1 MHLCNWNSQFAIGL
15 QTARKDTFKLYDAVE
30 GRDRKLE
37 RKPGIDVIEAD
48 TGIIKRGIMNTNE
61 RMIRFVFISGFLAV
75 LVLEV
80 WLLFR
85 AVELFL

>member
-1 MHLCNWNSQFAIGL
+1 
-15 QTARKDTFKLYDAVE
+15 
-30 GRDRKLE
+30 
-37 RKPGIDVIEAD
+37 
-48 TGIIKRGIMNTNE
+48 MNTNE

-75 LVLEV
+75 LVLEA

>member
-15 QTARKDTFKLYDAVE
+15 QTAHKGPFKLYDAVE
-30 GRDRKLE
+30 GSDRKLDKKT
-37 RKPGIDVIEAD
+37 RIDVIEGD
-48 TGIIKRGIMNTNE
+48 SRIIKRGIMITNE

-75 LVLEV
+75 LVLEA
-80 WLLFR
+80 WLIFR